1 MIELQDDLPYRKRL
15 SGTEILMQFVLP
27 EALRSTV
34 LQNLIIH
41 NMIIWAIYESS
52 EQLNL
57 PDLASIGPKWLKRLR
72 RK

>member
-41 NMIIWAIYESS
+41 NMIIWAI
-52 EQLNL
+52 
-57 PDLASIGPKWLKRLR
+57 
-72 RK
+72 